1 MLNGLLAL
9 LLVFQVT
16 TPDVGGGFTDASAQ
30 STRLAPDRIEVTLTV
45 SAASGAAVVAHL
57 IEPGGEQLTVAMADD
72 GDGRYQGTFETRPI
86 DLVVVFEGIRSGRE
100 SAQSLPFRL
109 TELGLPSDA
118 LVSPT
123 FPSPEADDTTQWA
136 WLALGA
142 GAAAL
147 ALLALAYL
155 PKRRSSTEDQSESEP
170 AELSG

>member
-1 MLNGLLAL
+1 MLNGLFAL
-9 LLVFQVT
+9 LLLFQVT
-16 TPDVGGGFTDASAQ
+16 AFDVGGGFTDASAR
-30 STRLAPDRIEVTLTV
+30 STRLAPDRIEVTLSV
-45 SAASGAAVVAHL
+45 SAAPGASVVAHL

-100 SAQSLPFRL
+100 SAQSRPFRL
-109 TELGLPSDA
+109 TELGLPTDA

-123 FPSPEADDTTQWA
+123 FPSPEEEEASQWA

-155 PKRRSSTEDQSESEP
+155 PKRRQPSEDQAESEP
-170 AELSG
+170 ASISG

>member
-1 MLNGLLAL
+1 MLNGLFAL
-9 LLVFQVT
+9 FLVFQVST
-16 TPDVGGGFTDASAQ
+16 VDVGGGFTDASAR

-45 SAASGAAVVAHL
+45 SAEAGASVVAHL

-72 GDGRYQGTFETRPI
+72 GDGRYQGTLETRPI
-86 DLVVVFEGIRSGRE
+86 DLVIVFERIRSGRE
-100 SAQSLPFRL
+100 SVQSLPFRL
-109 TELGLPSDA
+109 TELGLQPEV

-123 FPSPEADDTTQWA
+123 FPSDEADDTTQWA

-155 PKRRSSTEDQSESEP
+155 PKRRSPSEDQSESEP
-170 AELSG
+170 AEISG